1 MRRPAIALLSAVLA
15 VTAVVVPTS
24 AEADGAPPKRIVSG
38 WIPYWMS
45 SPSSPGGVTSLVQ
58 NADLLTDVSP
68 FWYSAVAKSG
78 GGVQVK
84 FNANFGNGA
93 ANAAWA
99 MGQLKAAGIPV
110 LPAIADSSGKG
121 RMAAT
126 LANPGL
132 RAAHVADIV
141 NLVVSNGYDGIDLDY
156 EGFAFTDG
164 SSSWAAT
171 KPNWT
176 AFIQELGAALHAQ
189 GKLLA
194 VTIPPPCSMS
204 GTCSQATGYWVYN
217 MTGIAPS
224 ADRIRIMAYDYSVR
238 GIGPLAPMPWVRA
251 IVQYSASV
259 MDPARLQIGVPTYG
273 RAWTRLTSS
282 GAYRLSGVCPTDKSS
297 SAYRS
302 LTGMQSPSGSTIPAL
317 LASVGA
323 TGSVEWDAEKQEYT
337 AFYDKAVQWT
347 DSSGASQ
354 TCTAKRVLQFLG
366 PQGVLARTQLVG
378 EFGLS
383 AAAYWTIGGEDPAQ
397 WPVLRAYGQSLA
409 PAGTDVATVGVPS
422 AVFGTPLTFTATV
435 GSLGAPLAGV
445 SAVLQFRAAGTKK
458 YIDVQAQPT
467 AADGTVAFQ
476 VTPSGTG
483 DWQVYVAAAGGRT
496 EGVSAPFTT
505 QILSQVTGTPAVV
518 KVPKGDPVVVRARA
532 LPAIDGQS
540 LALQIQRGT
549 KWKNV
554 DTAKANGKGRARLVA
569 APPRVKGWY
578 TYRVVAVGKASI
590 LSGASAEIRIKIK

>member
-337 AFYDKAVQWT
+337 AYYDKAVQWT

-435 GSLGAPLAGV
+435 GYQRRRD
-445 SAVLQFRAAGTKK
+445 QFNVNVTRRNQESTLNGDAETLFSTGGSWSHTLSNRLSTGLTADYQTREG
-458 YIDVQAQPT
+458 DAQAQTSDFVFISPFVNYT
-467 AADGTVAFQ
+467 IGPHVSSRLSYSYMDSVSGDATDDFTENAVQGTLSFAF
-476 VTPSGTG
+476 
-483 DWQVYVAAAGGRT
+483 
-496 EGVSAPFTT
+496 
-505 QILSQVTGTPAVV
+505 
-518 KVPKGDPVVVRARA
+518 
-532 LPAIDGQS
+532 
-540 LALQIQRGT
+540 
-549 KWKNV
+549 
-554 DTAKANGKGRARLVA
+554 
-569 APPRVKGWY
+569 
-578 TYRVVAVGKASI
+578 
-590 LSGASAEIRIKIK
+590 

>member
-1 MRRPAIALLSAVLA
+1 M
-15 VTAVVVPTS
+15 
-24 AEADGAPPKRIVSG
+24 
-38 WIPYWMS
+38 
-45 SPSSPGGVTSLVQ
+45 
-58 NADLLTDVSP
+58 
-68 FWYSAVAKSG
+68 
-78 GGVQVK
+78 
-84 FNANFGNGA
+84 
-93 ANAAWA
+93 
-99 MGQLKAAGIPV
+99 
-110 LPAIADSSGKG
+110 
-121 RMAAT
+121 
-126 LANPGL
+126 
-132 RAAHVADIV
+132 
-141 NLVVSNGYDGIDLDY
+141 
-156 EGFAFTDG
+156 
-164 SSSWAAT
+164 
-171 KPNWT
+171 
-176 AFIQELGAALHAQ
+176 
-189 GKLLA
+189 
-194 VTIPPPCSMS
+194 
-204 GTCSQATGYWVYN
+204 
-217 MTGIAPS
+217 
-224 ADRIRIMAYDYSVR
+224 
-238 GIGPLAPMPWVRA
+238 
-251 IVQYSASV
+251 
-259 MDPARLQIGVPTYG
+259 
-273 RAWTRLTSS
+273 
-282 GAYRLSGVCPTDKSS
+282 
-297 SAYRS
+297 
-302 LTGMQSPSGSTIPAL
+302 
-317 LASVGA
+317 
-323 TGSVEWDAEKQEYT
+323 
-337 AFYDKAVQWT
+337 
-347 DSSGASQ
+347 
-354 TCTAKRVLQFLG
+354 
-366 PQGVLARTQLVG
+366 LARTQLVG

-458 YIDVQAQPT
+458 FIDVQAQPT